1 MFTWL
6 KPAPV
11 AKKQIAIEKQH
22 NVLYKYR
29 LRILIST
36 ILAYALYYIVK
47 SDFTLSS
54 PYLTKIDHLTK
65 AEIGLVLSAL
75 AVSYGIGKFFM
86 GIIAD
91 RLNPRYFVALGL
103 IISSIFNLL
112 FGYTNN
118 YHIMFLLMI
127 GVGVSQGIG
136 APCCQKSLATW
147 FDEKNLGTATSIWNT
162 SHNIGSGT
170 ASVIVGTI
178 VTILGVSNVKN
189 IFWIPS
195 LISIGMAFIVAW
207 IGVDTP
213 ESVGL
218 PPIKKEKNE
227 NIHHNKTLIALKE
240 NVLKNPLVWS
250 MCILNAFSYI
260 LRYGIE
266 DWLPIYLS
274 SAKGFNTT
282 SVSMAFSIFEY
293 SAVPGT
299 IILGLL
305 SDKVLSGKRLP
316 IIITTSLIVL
326 LVVPCYMLAHTKLV
340 IMIILSILGI
350 CIYAQQVLIGIVIMD
365 VLPIESVASGIGL
378 SGFFGYA
385 FGEVVASYGIGS
397 IVGKT
402 NWNGGFIVVFI
413 SAFVCLSFFIYLN
426 RKFNHS
432 I

>member
-22 NVLYKYR
+22 NALYKYR

-65 AEIGLVLSAL
+65 SEIGLVLSAL

-86 GIIAD
+86 GIVAD
-91 RLNPRYFVALGL
+91 SLNPRYFVALGL

-118 YHIMFLLMI
+118 YRVMFLLMV

-178 VTILGVSNVKN
+178 VTILGASNIKN
-189 IFWIPS
+189 IFLIPS

-218 PPIKKEKNE
+218 PKIKKEKKE

-240 NVLKNPLVWS
+240 NVLKNPLIWS

-274 SAKGFNTT
+274 SAKGFTATN
-282 SVSMAFSIFEY
+282 VSMAFSIFEY

-305 SDKVLSGKRLP
+305 SDRVLSGKRLP
-316 IIITTSLIVL
+316 IIISTSFIVL
-326 LVVPCYMLAHTKLV
+326 LMVPCYMLAHTKLL
-340 IMIILSILGI
+340 IMIVLSILGI

-385 FGEVVASYGIGS
+385 FGEVIASYGIGS

-413 SAFVCLSFFIYLN
+413 SAFICLSFFIYLN
-426 RKFNHS
+426 KKFKYK